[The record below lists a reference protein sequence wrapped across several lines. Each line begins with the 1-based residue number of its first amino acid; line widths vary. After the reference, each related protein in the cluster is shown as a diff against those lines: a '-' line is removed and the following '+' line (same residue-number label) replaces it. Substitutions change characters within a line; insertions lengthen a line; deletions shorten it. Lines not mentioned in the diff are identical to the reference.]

1 MLSNN
6 LMSVPMAEKEEMMIQ
21 VEAALEYIRPH
32 LAVDGGNVELID
44 ITTDN
49 IVLIKWLGACSS
61 CSMTQMTLKAGIEE
75 VVKGKVP
82 VIQSVQAIDQLDS

>member
-44 ITTDN
+44 ITADN
-49 IVLIKWLGACSS
+49 VVLIKWLGACSS

-75 VVKGKVP
+75 VVRGKVP
-82 VIQSVQAIDQLDS
+82 VIQSVQAIDPLDS